1 MFGTTDLSA
10 PQPCGESA
18 HVRQRTDVR
27 SQAFYK
33 RAAHFA
39 QRAHDARKNPMKNRH
54 ALRVLGLA
62 TFGAALA
69 APVLAQDSSYTYGG
83 ISAGQS
89 RTDMDPAGLTAG
101 LLPGVGAVSSNTDNK
116 DTAFKVFGGHQF
128 TRNLALEGGYFYLG
142 KNRFNA
148 ATVPFGTLSGNN
160 KVQGVNLDLVA
171 TLPLSE
177 RFSALARIGAQQA
190 WTKSSYSG
198 TGAGAGV
205 AGSSKRNDTNVK
217 YGLGMQYEISP
228 AMLLRGEV
236 ERYRIDNAVGQRN
249 NVDVVS
255 VSLVFPMGRAP
266 ERRMAAAPA
275 YVAPAPE
282 PMAPAVVAVAP
293 PATAPV
299 AVAPAPQ
306 RVSFSA
312 DTLFAF
318 DKAAVRPEGK
328 ATLDDFSNK
337 LSGTSFGSITVEGHT
352 DRKGSTAY
360 NQTLSDERANAVKDY
375 LVTSGKIDP
384 TKISAVGKGESMPVT
399 KAEDCSDQ
407 LSRTK
412 LITCLQPDRRVEVEV
427 SGTR

>member
-1 MFGTTDLSA
+1 
-10 PQPCGESA
+10 
-18 HVRQRTDVR
+18 VRHRTDGGWR
-27 SQAFYK
+27 RFYK
-33 RAAHFA
+33 RATHFA
-39 QRAHDARKNPMKNRH
+39 QRVNNARKKTMKNRH

-69 APVLAQDSSYTYGG
+69 APVLAQDTSYTYGG
-83 ISAGQS
+83 VSAGQS

-101 LLPGVGAVSSNTDNK
+101 LLPGVTAASSSTDNK
-116 DTAFKVFGGHQF
+116 DTAFKVFGGYQF
-128 TRNLALEGGYFYLG
+128 NRNIALEGGYFYLG
-142 KNRFNA
+142 KNSFNA
-148 ATVPFGTLSGNN
+148 LTVPPGTLAGNN
-160 KVQGVNLDLVA
+160 KVQGVNLDLVG

-177 RFSALARIGAQQA
+177 RFSALARIGVQQA

-205 AGSSKRNDTNVK
+205 AGSSKRNDTNAK
-217 YGLGMQYEISP
+217 YGLGVQYEISP

-236 ERYRIDNAVGQRN
+236 ERYRIKNAVGQRS

-255 VSLVFPMGRAP
+255 VSLVFPLGRAP

-275 YVAPAPE
+275 YVAPAPA
-282 PMAPAVVAVAP
+282 PVAMAPAAVAVAP
-293 PATAPV
+293 PAPAPAPAPV
-299 AVAPAPQ
+299 AMAPAPQ
-306 RVSFSA
+306 RVSFEA

-328 ATLDDFSNK
+328 AKLDDFSNK
-337 LSGTSFGSITVEGHT
+337 LSGTSYGSITVEGHT

-360 NQTLSDERANAVKDY
+360 NQALSSERANSVKDY

-399 KAEDCSDQ
+399 KAEECSDK
-407 LSRTK
+407 LARAK